1 MVGHHWLHR
10 FTYIKRASRRR
21 PFFALFYRKGDYAS
35 RRFIS
40 FRSTA
45 SIAMLRTIIIVIV
58 PSIMVSPV
66 AGTEISGSSIVT
78 T

>member
-1 MVGHHWLHR
+1 M
-10 FTYIKRASRRR
+10 
-21 PFFALFYRKGDYAS
+21 FYRKGDYAS

-58 PSIMVSPV
+58 PSIVVSPV